1 MGSARRTI
9 LIVASDAARE
19 PSLLEAVA
27 SRAGESPSDFTLLVP
42 AVAHG
47 LHRIVDPEDHCC
59 AEAQATLEAALPELS
74 AAAGAPVAGVIG
86 APEPFAAA
94 WDALNAGSYDEVIVS
109 TRRHRLPGWL
119 HVDLPHRIAALGVR
133 VTEVAGDRG
142 AGTARD
148 ARLAPAA

>member
-1 MGSARRTI
+1 
-9 LIVASDAARE
+9 
-19 PSLLEAVA
+19 
-27 SRAGESPSDFTLLVP
+27 
-42 AVAHG
+42 
-47 LHRIVDPEDHCC
+47 
-59 AEAQATLEAALPELS
+59 
-74 AAAGAPVAGVIG
+74 VIG

-109 TRRHRLPGWL
+109 TRRHRLPRWL